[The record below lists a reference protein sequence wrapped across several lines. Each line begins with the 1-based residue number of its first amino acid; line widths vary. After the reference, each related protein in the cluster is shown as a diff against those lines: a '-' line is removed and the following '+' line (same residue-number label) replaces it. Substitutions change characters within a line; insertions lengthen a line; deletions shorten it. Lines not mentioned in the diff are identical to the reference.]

1 MWRIYLSVQSG
12 TDEIA
17 PNTYCEHG
25 RGRINLQA
33 RVGERESPTDGLKS
47 EAPHFVGVE

>member
-1 MWRIYLSVQSG
+1 MQSG

-25 RGRINLQA
+25 RGGINLGA
-33 RVGERESPTDGLKS
+33 RVGERESPTDGLKR
-47 EAPHFVGVE
+47 EVPHFVGVE